1 MITETAYGPC
11 EFFGKDTYIGKS
23 LYAYGEWSGD
33 ECLKILELANGQCLD
48 IGANVGFMSMAMESL
63 GLEVIAFEPQPEIYG
78 LLRKN
83 IRGNCMNVALGNV
96 VDMVKMPRIS
106 YSRNGNYGGCGIG
119 MKSELGTINVSCIR
133 LDDLGLRPGFVKI
146 DVEGYELEV
155 LRGGRE
161 TILAYKPIMYIEDDR
176 PEKSRELRAY
186 IAGLGYTIEEHQPK
200 MFRTNNFK
208 GRTDNIWGVDY
219 ISKNIIC
226 RPC

>member
-83 IRGNCMNVALGNV
+83 MRGKCMNVALGNI

-119 MKSELGTINVSCIR
+119 MKSELGTINVSCMR

-155 LRGGRE
+155 LRGGKE
-161 TILAYKPIMYIEDDR
+161 TILAHKPIMYIEDDR

-186 IAGLGYTIEEHQPK
+186 ITELGYTIEEHQPK